1 MAASGSRPP
10 VELSRRHRTLPRGL
24 VGGGSGGSSRGSMTE
39 FLVEVTP
46 GRELRYR
53 SSLSFRLAIRSSEI
67 PPEARIFH
75 RARRTWLPITAH
87 PVYRRIQSEQSAP
100 HWLQPALTADAEDGD
115 VPAPPGE
122 QPSLRRR
129 VASGWTF
136 LKAIARKRRTAPH
149 STSGAEAAETSDNPA
164 AEPEQAG
171 TSETPQSESAST
183 VTSEPSASQRR
194 QWTFYS

>member
-1 MAASGSRPP
+1 MAAAGSRPP
-10 VELSRRHRTLPRGL
+10 VELSRRHRNLPRGM

-39 FLVEVTP
+39 FLVELSP

-87 PVYRRIQSEQSAP
+87 PVYRGIQSERSAP
-100 HWLQPALTADAEDGD
+100 HWLQPALAADSDERA

-122 QPSLRRR
+122 PPSLKRR

-136 LKAIARKRRTAPH
+136 LKAIARKRRTTH
-149 STSGAEAAETSDNPA
+149 RSGPESAAETSDNPGP
-164 AEPEQAG
+164 EPKQAG
-171 TSETPQSESAST
+171 PAETPRSEPATT
-183 VTSEPSASQRR
+183 VTSEPSAAQRR